1 MKSIILTHSSFQ
13 DQEVHYP
20 FHRLREEGDEPLV
33 IAERSG
39 PIVGI
44 LGTKIEA
51 AKTYSVLDQ
60 MQTIASLMEEHDL
73 LVLPG
78 GVKAM
83 EKMRQVQPVLT
94 FIAGWMKVDKPLAC
108 MCSGVQLLISAK
120 AVKGRLLTC
129 YPAFGIDAEN
139 AGAVYAEGPSVCIDR
154 HLVTSPHYKWLTEW
168 MLHAI
173 SITNM
178 WKAGNKSIQRGSWG
192 SCTAS

>member
-1 MKSIILTHSSFQ
+1 MKAIILTHSLFQ

-33 IAERSG
+33 IAECSG

-60 MQTIASLMEEHDL
+60 MQTVASLMEEHEL

-94 FIAGWMKVDKPLAC
+94 FIAGWMAARKPVAC
-108 MCSGVQLLISAK
+108 MCSGVQLLISALV
-120 AVKGRLLTC
+120 ARGRYLTC
-129 YPAFGIDAEN
+129 YPAFRIDAQN
-139 AGAVYAEGPSVCIDR
+139 AGAHYIEAPVVVNGNLI
-154 HLVTSPHYKWLTEW
+154 TSPHHRWLAEW
-168 MLHAI
+168 MHYALLVA
-173 SITNM
+173 
-178 WKAGNKSIQRGSWG
+178 RGEINTSTTDVIWAEYG
-192 SCTAS
+192 SLT